1 MPNFPWPGR
10 GTASANDDAA
20 LAGLLSGTHVPEDLP
35 AALQPAA
42 DVLAAL
48 RARPSTNEVAGLT
61 AAMAEFRERVGAPD
75 PSRRTPRR
83 RPALLTSFVSAK
95 VAAAAAAVV
104 VVVGGMAT
112 AAYAGALPSTAQGI
126 AHDWIGAPAAH
137 HSHARTLSTEAGK
150 SGTGAASASK
160 RHRRHH
166 FRRFGCYVPGASSKS
181 AAHPSWSPGAHPSWS
196 PGAHP
201 SWSPGAHPSWSPSA
215 HPSWSPRPQSSA
227 SASPAPRRTCPP
239 FPVPSRSLRPHKLVP
254 HHRHF
259 PQPPGKPRH
268 SPFPRPTPSVPPT
281 PTPSV

>member
-1 MPNFPWPGR
+1 MTGSGVSDDDMPNFPWPGR
-10 GTASANDDAA
+10 GAASASEDAA
-20 LAGLLSGTHVPEDLP
+20 LAGLLSGTQVPEDLP

-48 RARPSTNEVAGLT
+48 RARPSTDEVAGLT
-61 AAMAEFRERVGAPD
+61 AAMAEFTERVGVSD

-126 AHDWIGAPAAH
+126 AHAWIGAPAAH
-137 HSHARTLSTEAGK
+137 HSHARTSSTDAGK
-150 SGTGAASASK
+150 SGAGSASASK

-166 FRRFGCYVPGASSKS
+166 SRRFGCFVPAASSKP

-201 SWSPGAHPSWSPSA
+201 SWSP
-215 HPSWSPRPQSSA
+215 RPQSSA
-227 SASPAPRRTCPP
+227 WASTAPRRACPP
-239 FPVPSRSLRPHKLVP
+239 FPVPSRSPRPHKPVP
-254 HHRHF
+254 HHGHF
-259 PQPPGKPRH
+259 PQPLVKPRH

>member
-10 GTASANDDAA
+10 GSAPASEDAA
-20 LAGLLSGTHVPEDLP
+20 LAELLSGTPVPADLP

-48 RARPSTNEVAGLT
+48 RAHPSTDEVAGLT
-61 AAMAEFRERVGAPD
+61 AAMAEFRERVGVSA

-112 AAYAGALPSTAQGI
+112 AAYAGALPSTAQRI

-137 HSHARTLSTEAGK
+137 HSHARTAGTETGK
-150 SGTGAASASK
+150 SGAGSASASR
-160 RHRRHH
+160 RHRHH
-166 FRRFGCYVPGASSKS
+166 HLRRFGCYGPGASSRPT
-181 AAHPSWSPGAHPSWS
+181 AHPSWSPGP
-196 PGAHP
+196 
-201 SWSPGAHPSWSPSA
+201 HPSWSPSA
-215 HPSWSPRPQSSA
+215 HPSWSPHPQSTA
-227 SASPAPRRTCPP
+227 SASPGPRRTCPP
-239 FPVPSRSLRPHKLVP
+239 FPVPSRSPRPHKQVP
-254 HHRHF
+254 HHGHF
-259 PQPPGKPRH
+259 PQPLVTPRH